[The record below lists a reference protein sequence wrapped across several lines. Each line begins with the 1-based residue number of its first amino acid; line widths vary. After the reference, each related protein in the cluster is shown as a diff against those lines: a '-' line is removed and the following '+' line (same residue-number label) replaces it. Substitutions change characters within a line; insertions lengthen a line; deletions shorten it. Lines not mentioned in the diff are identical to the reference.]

1 MEKYVHLKG
10 RLLAISDYVDKSLIT
25 ADVGCDHGR
34 LAVSLLQSG
43 KSQYVYASDI
53 SSPSLNKAKEL
64 CSLCGLTDRMTVYE
78 ADGLMGISV
87 QPDTVI
93 IAGMGG
99 ELIADIMSASKE
111 ICKKSNHLILQPM
124 RGIAELRIY
133 LHDNSYGIIRERLVK
148 EAGRIYQI
156 IDVGFSESVSDRKL
170 PVEYT
175 EVGEYM
181 LKTKDPLIPE
191 YLSRLLKEIQNA
203 IANAGDSIGENH
215 ILYKR
220 KTGIEKALEEYL
232 K

>member
-1 MEKYVHLKG
+1 MKKYVHLKG
-10 RLLAISDYVDKSLIT
+10 RLLAISDYLDKSLIT

-34 LAVSLLQSG
+34 LAVSLLQSE

-78 ADGLMGISV
+78 ADGLTGIPV

-99 ELIADIMSASKE
+99 ELIADIMSVSKE

-124 RGIAELRIY
+124 RGIAELRIF
-133 LHDNSYGIIRERLVK
+133 LHDNGYGISRERLVK

-156 IDVGFSESVSDRKL
+156 IDVGFSESVSYRKL

-181 LKTKDPLIPE
+181 LKNKDLLIPE

-203 IANAGDSIGENH
+203 IANAGDSIDENH
-215 ILYKR
+215 VLYKR